1 MSMSEAPRDVRRQVG
16 AIERR
21 ERASGKWSPLKLM
34 SPEQIAEGRVQ
45 ARAAFGGVTTGW
57 ASQISQAYRND
68 WIVVLVRSV
77 HSDILCVTVDHA
89 AIRTAMCAEFGWRE
103 LQRIK
108 DEIFGKDRMAVQ
120 VYPRQ
125 SDLVDAADM
134 YHLWVF
140 PVGYRFDFGLGSGQ
154 R

>member
-1 MSMSEAPRDVRRQVG
+1 MSLSEAPRDIRRQVG

-21 ERASGKWSPLKLM
+21 ERDSGKWSPLEPV
-34 SPEQIAEGRVQ
+34 SAEQIAESR
-45 ARAAFGGVTTGW
+45 ARTRAAFGVTSGW
-57 ASQISQAYRND
+57 ASQISAAYRND
-68 WIVVLVRSV
+68 WIAVMVRSV
-77 HSDILCVTVDHA
+77 HSDLLGIMVDHA
-89 AIRTAMCAEFGWRE
+89 AIRTALCAEFRWRE
-103 LQRIK
+103 LPRIK

-125 SDLVDAADM
+125 VDLIDAADM

-140 PVGYRFDFGLGSGQ
+140 PLGYRFDFGLGNGQ

>member
-1 MSMSEAPRDVRRQVG
+1 MSEASRNVRRQVG

-21 ERASGKWSPLKLM
+21 ERASGRWSPLRPM
-34 SPEQIAEGRVQ
+34 SPDQIADGRAA
-45 ARAAFGGVTTGW
+45 ARAAFGVTTGW
-57 ASQISQAYRND
+57 ASQISAAYRND
-68 WIVVLVRSV
+68 WIAVLVRSV
-77 HSDILCVTVDHA
+77 HSDLLDVMVDHA

-125 SDLVDAADM
+125 VELVDAADM

-140 PVGYRFDFGLGSGQ
+140 PIGYSFDFGLGTGQ